1 MTTEE
6 LLRDKSIQYEKS
18 GKDLVVKCLNP
29 EHDDTNPSMRID
41 EGTGMF
47 NCFSCGFK
55 GNLFTH
61 FGRPQTGLENAIARI
76 QNKIDDIRSQTTGF
90 KMPTAAR
97 RFEGN
102 WTHNGR
108 VLKANTL
115 KKWDAF
121 TWDGGGYK
129 GYIVF
134 PLYKAD
140 KRIFGFVGRYLG
152 TDQQRMIDNKPK
164 YLLQP
169 QGVKTPFIPS
179 RAKPLNGRVV
189 IVEGLLDAMNLW
201 DKGLYNAVA
210 AFGVNKVTTQKLN
223 SLKLQGVSGVDIM
236 FDGDTAGRQGAE
248 VAFNLATELEFDVRI
263 IPLAE
268 GQDPGSLTQNEVDL
282 KIAKY
287 YA

>member
-61 FGRPQTGLENAIARI
+61 FGRPQTGLENAIA
-76 QNKIDDIRSQTTGF
+76 
-90 KMPTAAR
+90 
-97 RFEGN
+97 
-102 WTHNGR
+102 
-108 VLKANTL
+108 L

-189 IVEGLLDAMNLW
+189 IVEGILDAMNLW

-248 VAFNLATELEFDVRI
+248 VAANLAIELEFDVRI

-287 YA
+287 YV